1 MANLVLGFNL
11 LIQKIAETVI
21 SLCRGLHALCGGL
34 CASAS
39 LSVKFRAGS
48 LFFVVKNAKLSHVA
62 DLGLGF
68 HFRLK
73 KCEGSQLS
81 ALRLALQSKSASLG
95 HVMSACC
102 EAGL

>member
-1 MANLVLGFNL
+1 MHCVVVSVLQL
-11 LIQKIAETVI
+11 PCQS
-21 SLCRGLHALCGGL
+21 SLGQAR
-34 CASAS
+34 
-39 LSVKFRAGS
+39 F
-48 LFFVVKNAKLSHVA
+48 FFVVKNAKLSHVA